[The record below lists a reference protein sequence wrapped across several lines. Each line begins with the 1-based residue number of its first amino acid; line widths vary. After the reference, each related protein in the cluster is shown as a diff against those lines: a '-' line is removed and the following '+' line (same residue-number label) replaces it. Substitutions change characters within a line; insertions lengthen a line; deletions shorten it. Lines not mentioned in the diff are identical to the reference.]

1 MIYFLIFHIYYNFMV
16 LELVMGPT
24 DNTYET
30 VSTVKSVLKL
40 QYTQNYLAS
49 SQIFTPFPHPHSLI

>member
-1 MIYFLIFHIYYNFMV
+1 MV

-49 SQIFTPFPHPHSLI
+49 SQIFSPFPHPHSLI